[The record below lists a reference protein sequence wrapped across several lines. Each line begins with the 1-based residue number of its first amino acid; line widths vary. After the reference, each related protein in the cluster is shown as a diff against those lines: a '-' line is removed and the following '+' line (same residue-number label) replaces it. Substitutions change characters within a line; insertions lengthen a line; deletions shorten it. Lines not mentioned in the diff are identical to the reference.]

1 MSKEIQIIIDSTQ
14 TMRERMLR
22 VWDLVM
28 KAIEGGP
35 VVVTLGRI
43 NKSREQEKRYH
54 ALIRD
59 IHRCAFR
66 GNTFEGVK
74 ALMVAEFANEM
85 QENGTPLTHP
95 GESVYSHKLK
105 EWITV
110 RPSTRKFKK
119 QEANDFI
126 EFLHMLG
133 SDLGVKWSTSADE
146 AYLCSRA
153 A

>member
-1 MSKEIQIIIDSTQ
+1 MRITLDSEENL
-14 TMRERMLR
+14 RPRMVR
-22 VWDLVM
+22 VWELVS
-28 KAIEGGP
+28 KGIKSGP

-43 NKSREQEKRYH
+43 SKSREQEKRYH

-74 ALMVAEFANEM
+74 ALLVAEFAAEM

-133 SDLGVKWSTSADE
+133 SELGVRWSASLE
-146 AYLCSRA
+146 EQEQCRRA

>member
-1 MSKEIQIIIDSTQ
+1 MADMRITLDSEESL
-14 TMRERMLR
+14 RPRMVR
-22 VWDLVM
+22 VWELVS
-28 KAIEGGP
+28 KGIKSGP

-43 NKSREQEKRYH
+43 SKSREQEKRYH

-74 ALMVAEFANEM
+74 ALLVAEFAAEM

-133 SDLGVKWSTSADE
+133 SELGVRWSASLE
-146 AYLCSRA
+146 EREQCRQA